1 MSVRAIDDAVE
12 HVTVRGTMV
21 STCRLRPSPLHVRCL
36 ENWGMPNAHGRVH
49 CDGHILT
56 ISFDRRNDNLIYA
69 WASPA
74 PLDASSSLSSSL
86 LAPASCS
93 IS

>member
-1 MSVRAIDDAVE
+1 MSVRTLDDAVE

-21 STCRLRPSPLHVRCL
+21 STCRLRPSALHVRCL
-36 ENWGMPNAHGRVH
+36 ENWGMPNVHGRAQ
-49 CDGHILT
+49 CDGKILT
-56 ISFDRRNDNLIYA
+56 ISFDRRNDNLIYV

-74 PLDASSSLSSSL
+74 PLESSSSSL
-86 LAPASCS
+86 LPPVCS